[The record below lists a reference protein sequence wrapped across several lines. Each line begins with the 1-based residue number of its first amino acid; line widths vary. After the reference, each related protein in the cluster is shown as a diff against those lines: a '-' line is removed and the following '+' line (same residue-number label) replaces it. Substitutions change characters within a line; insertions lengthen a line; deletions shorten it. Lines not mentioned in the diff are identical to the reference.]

1 MRSRRNGAIM
11 LHFSCDLCGCPL
23 DEQRF
28 VVRLE
33 SYPAFDPDR
42 LEAADLDHD
51 HLQEVADVLDSG
63 CTDSSAL
70 EADGAKVFRFDLCPQ
85 CHRKFLKDPLGR
97 EAVRRLKF
105 SKN

>member
-1 MRSRRNGAIM
+1 M
-11 LHFSCDLCGCPL
+11 LHFSCDLCSCSLG
-23 DEQRF
+23 EQRF

-42 LEAADLDHD
+42 LEPADMDHD
-51 HLQEVADVLDSG
+51 HLQEVADMLDHGGPDDESLE
-63 CTDSSAL
+63 SS
-70 EADGAKVFRFDLCPQ
+70 GAKVFRFDLCPQ
-85 CHRKFLKDPLGR
+85 CYRKFLKDPLGR